1 MAHLSPGARILLG
14 IISFATAMGTGGCSE
29 DVAEVTGPTDTESAL
44 IISDTALSTSVGVSS
59 VLGSGQ
65 SQSSPASTT
74 SGADANGNVAYVS
87 LPAGTAPRG
96 VMATIRN
103 QRTREMA
110 TVPLIDGGFDPVAV
124 IARAGDVLEIE
135 VHAADGA
142 TLLSYIRTV
151 PGKRPP
157 KVVRTKPP
165 GGKRDVA
172 LNSTILIIFSEPI
185 DARTLNET
193 SIRLL
198 RNGLPVTGRL
208 GFQDASHLVVVF
220 SPATLDGATEY
231 QLVVT
236 QNIRD
241 LDGEPLETAVTVGFR
256 TVEPTE
262 SPGVSRIAFS
272 DWRSISVISADGS
285 NFTRLIDDGGQGWQ
299 YMSPAWSPDGSKI
312 AFGSGRN
319 GSWDIYVMNDDGSGL
334 TMLTSELARDDEP
347 AWSPDGTRIAFTSNR
362 DGDFEIH
369 VMNADGSGVIQL
381 TDHPAQDGNPAWS
394 PDGSRI
400 AYTSDRDGNNELYA
414 MNADGTN
421 TVRLTNVPDEAI
433 HPEWSPDG
441 RKILFTRTD
450 AGQYVMNAD
459 GSDLRWLNVHGGGA
473 TWSPD
478 GTQIVFSNWN
488 LFVIDG
494 DGSGVRGLNVH
505 GYEPAWGPAGP
516 IVSNPVPRAG
526 TILVDASRDGG
537 VWWYPQWAQAGGFNP
552 TLDHQ
557 GKRLADYL
565 RGRGYDVVELPRPF
579 TITRELLESR
589 DIVIRASG
597 FGSYR
602 QEEIDAYQSYVNG
615 GGQLLLLGDHM
626 MNLPV
631 DELALS
637 FGLEFAG
644 VTRGENILTIVADH
658 PVTWGMVDIGYGVGS
673 GLLSY
678 PTSAQIL
685 GRLSAGSYL
694 DLNKDDHQDGGEP
707 SAPPVLGVMTYGAG
721 RMIFCGDGNLWNSLP
736 QPLVDNVLEWLGT
749 P

>member
-1 MAHLSPGARILLG
+1 
-14 IISFATAMGTGGCSE
+14 MGTGGCSD
-29 DVAEVTGPTDTESAL
+29 DVAEVMGPTDTESAL
-44 IISDTALSTSVGVSS
+44 IISDTAVSRSVAASSLLSSDQ
-59 VLGSGQ
+59 SGP
-65 SQSSPASTT
+65 SQASIT
-74 SGADANGNVAYVS
+74 SGADATADVAYVS

-103 QRTREMA
+103 QRTRELA
-110 TVPLIDGGFDPVAV
+110 TVPLIDGGFDPVAI
-124 IARAGDVLEIE
+124 IARAGDVLKIE
-135 VHAADGA
+135 VHAADGV

-185 DARTLNET
+185 DARTLNES

-198 RNGLPVTGRL
+198 RNGVPVPGRVE
-208 GFQDASHLVVVF
+208 FQDGGHLVAVF
-220 SPATLDGATEY
+220 MPAALERATDY
-231 QLVVT
+231 QLIVT
-236 QNIRD
+236 QGVRD
-241 LDGEPLETAVTVGFR
+241 LDGEPLEMPVTVAFTTTGS
-256 TVEPTE
+256 TG
-262 SPGVSRIAFS
+262 SAGVSRIAFS
-272 DWRSISVISADGS
+272 DWRSISVVSADGS
-285 NFTRLIDDGGQGWQ
+285 NFTRLIDDGGQGWE

-312 AFGSGRN
+312 VFGSGRN

-334 TMLTSELARDDEP
+334 TRLTSEIARDDGP
-347 AWSPDGTRIAFTSNR
+347 AWSPDGTKIAFTSSR

-381 TDHPAQDGNPAWS
+381 TDHPAEDGNPAWS
-394 PDGSRI
+394 PNGTRI
-400 AYTSDRDGNNELYA
+400 AFTSDRDGNNELYV

-421 TVRLTNVPDEAI
+421 TVRLTNVSDEAI

-441 RKILFTRTD
+441 RRILFTRTV

-459 GSDLRWLNVHGGGA
+459 GSDLRWLNVYGGGA

-478 GTQIVFSNWN
+478 GAQIVFSNGN
-488 LFVIDG
+488 LFVINA
-494 DGSGVRGLNVH
+494 DGSGMRDLSVQ

-516 IVSNPVPRAG
+516 IVSNPIPRAG

-565 RGRGYDVVELPRPF
+565 RGRGYEVVELPRPF
-579 TITRELLESR
+579 TITRELLESH

-597 FGSYR
+597 FGSYG
-602 QEEIDAYQSYVNG
+602 QEEIEAYQTYVNG

-644 VTRGENILTIVADH
+644 ITRGENILTIVADH
-658 PVTWGMVDIGYGVGS
+658 AVTWGMVDIGYGVGS

-678 PTSAQIL
+678 PPTAQIL
-685 GRLSAGSYL
+685 GRLSAGGYL
-694 DLNKDDHQDGGEP
+694 DLNKDDRQDVGEP
-707 SAPPVLGVMTYGAG
+707 SAPAVLGVMARGTG
-721 RMIFCGDGNLWNSLP
+721 RILFCGDVNLWHSVP
-736 QPLVDNVLEWLGT
+736 QPLVDNVLEWLAT

>member
-1 MAHLSPGARILLG
+1 MAPVSHLARISTGILL
-14 IISFATAMGTGGCSE
+14 AAAVWAGGCS
-29 DVAEVTGPTDTESAL
+29 DDFPDLTSPTESEPAL
-44 IISDTALSTSVGVSS
+44 ILSDTALGVSAAAS
-59 VLGSGQ
+59 SMPGSNDGQ
-65 SQSSPASTT
+65 RASTAAT
-74 SGADANGNVAYVS
+74 AGTEANTNIAYVS
-87 LPAGTAPRG
+87 LPPGTAPRG
-96 VMATIRN
+96 VMATIGNR
-103 QRTREMA
+103 RTA
-110 TVPLIDGGFDPVAV
+110 STVTILVVNGGFDPVAV
-124 IARAGDVLEIE
+124 VARAGDVLEIA

-142 TLLSYIRTV
+142 TLLHYIRTV

-157 KVVRTKPP
+157 KVVRTNPP

-185 DARTLNET
+185 DARTLNES

-198 RNGLPVTGRL
+198 RNGVPVSGRL
-208 GFQDASHLVVVF
+208 EFQDAGHLGAVF
-220 SPATLDGATEY
+220 IPAAALEGATDY
-231 QLVVT
+231 QVIVT
-236 QNIRD
+236 QSVHD
-241 LDGEPLETAVTVGFR
+241 LDGEPLEMPVTVAFT
-256 TVEPTE
+256 TVESVE
-262 SPGVSRIAFS
+262 STGVSRIAFS
-272 DWRSISVISADGS
+272 DLRSISLISADGS
-285 NFTRLIDDGGQGWQ
+285 NFTRLIDDGGQGWE

-312 AFGSGRN
+312 AFGSGRD

-334 TMLTSELARDDEP
+334 TRLTSEVARDEQP

-369 VMNADGSGVIQL
+369 VMNADGSGVVQL
-381 TDHPAQDGNPAWS
+381 TDHPAQDGSPAWS
-394 PDGSRI
+394 PDGTRI
-400 AYTSDRDGNNELYA
+400 AFTSHRDGNSELYV

-421 TVRLTNVPDEAI
+421 TVRLTNFPDDAI

-450 AGQYVMNAD
+450 GGPYVMNAD
-459 GSDLRWLNVHGGGA
+459 GSDLRWLNVRGGGA

-478 GTQIVFSNWN
+478 GAQIVFSNGN
-488 LFVIDG
+488 LFVINA
-494 DGSGVRGLNVH
+494 DGSGMRDLSVQ

-516 IVSNPVPRAG
+516 IVSNPIPRAG

-565 RGRGYDVVELPRPF
+565 RGRGYEVVELPRPF
-579 TITRELLESR
+579 TITRELLESH
-589 DIVIRASG
+589 DLVIRASG
-597 FGSYR
+597 FGSYG
-602 QEEIDAYQSYVNG
+602 QEEIAAYQSYVNG

-644 VTRGENILTIVADH
+644 VTRGENILTTVADH
-658 PVTWGMVDIGYGVGS
+658 PVTWGMVAIGYGVGS

-678 PTSAQIL
+678 PPTAQIL
-685 GRLSAGSYL
+685 GRLSAGGYL
-694 DLNKDDHQDGGEP
+694 DLNKDDRQDVGEP
-707 SAPPVLGVMTYGAG
+707 SAPAVLGVMARGTG
-721 RMIFCGDGNLWNSLP
+721 RILFCGDVNLWHSVP
-736 QPLVDNVLEWLGT
+736 QPLVDNVLEWLAT